1 MVPFVSREML
11 LETTFG
17 VVFPIFFKGI
27 SMTLSIKGNAFIWLL
42 AGNVLLP
49 VCEATAE
56 GNSWIQG
63 PVGLPL

>member
-27 SMTLSIKGNAFIWLL
+27 AFIWLL